1 MDAVA
6 KEEEPLVLTGDP
18 CWELVQR
25 IVAAPCF
32 SKSERLSSFLLFVC
46 RLSLLGEEHKI
57 NEQNIGRSVFERK
70 ADYDTAID
78 GIVRTHATRLRRRLQ
93 EYFDEYGQNETLR
106 VEIPRGSYVPVFMA
120 RKTSE
125 PPAVL
130 HLSPGAPT
138 IAAMLPEAATE
149 SAAEPGLESTVRQRK
164 IVRFG
169 DIALALALAW
179 MALSIGYLVTHPRL
193 VTEMPAEWRDSHNPL
208 WRLMF
213 NKNTETLVVS
223 GDMALVNFEI
233 QTDRSV
239 MLGEYARNNY
249 VNQYMDQFALQSY
262 SPSSALFLTKT
273 LTVVDSQFIEKL
285 LRLPGID
292 LDRTRFSSAR
302 NIQLPD
308 LQSGNIVLLGNFR
321 FNPWVQAFEPKT
333 NFYFADSSSEL
344 TNSVLMNRSPRSS
357 EQVSYISTDVNHVHT
372 EYSVIAFQ
380 PNLNGSGNALLL
392 EGQSEISTEAAEK
405 FVLNNVDLVPFLN
418 KIRRKDGSLP
428 HFELVLQVKG
438 MGGSAASYEMLAYR
452 VDKY

>member
-344 TNSVLMNRSPRSS
+344 TNSVLMNRSPHSS

>member
-125 PPAVL
+125 PPPVL